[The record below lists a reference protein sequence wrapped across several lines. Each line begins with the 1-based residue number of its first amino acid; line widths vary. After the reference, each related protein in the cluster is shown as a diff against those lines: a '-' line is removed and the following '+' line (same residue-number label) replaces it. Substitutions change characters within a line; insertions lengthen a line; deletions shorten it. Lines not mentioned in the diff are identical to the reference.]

1 VPRCRTAVLA
11 LVATLLVA
19 CLPAPASAA
28 PAGASTS
35 ASAAAKKRC
44 KKGTKRVRVKRAG
57 KTRWVCRKAKKQ
69 SGAKSAP
76 APAGPAGPSVAEV
89 ESIIRGLLQ
98 AQAPYPLPAE
108 AVQVSFEQPTQVL
121 PMVMY
126 DPYEGDPLHAGGPV
140 EAWPVR
146 AWVKSVTVRDATP
159 EDDTD
164 FGGCLGHR
172 NSWWPYDTIYM
183 FNRGLSGEWVM
194 TTSSVTPGRWTCG

>member
-11 LVATLLVA
+11 LVVIALVA
-19 CLPAPASAA
+19 CLPASAA
-28 PAGASTS
+28 ASPDGATAT

-44 KKGTKRVRVKRAG
+44 KKGTKLVRVKKGG
-57 KTRWVCRKAKKQ
+57 KTRSVCRRSKK
-69 SGAKSAP
+69 KTSAP
-76 APAGPAGPSVAEV
+76 KSAGPAGPSVAEV

-146 AWVKSVTVRDATP
+146 AWVKAVTVRDATP

-164 FGGCLGHR
+164 FAGCLGHR